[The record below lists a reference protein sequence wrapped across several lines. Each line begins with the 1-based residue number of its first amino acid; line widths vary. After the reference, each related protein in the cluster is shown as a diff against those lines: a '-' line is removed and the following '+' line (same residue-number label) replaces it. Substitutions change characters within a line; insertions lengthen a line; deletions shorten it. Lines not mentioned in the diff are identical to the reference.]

1 MLRKNIVV
9 ALGLTLLLTL
19 VCGCAG
25 TGSST
30 EYGSRVGNLAYDF
43 TLKDMDGN
51 TVMLSSL
58 TGQPVMV
65 NFWDTT

>member
-1 MLRKNIVV
+1 MLIP
-9 ALGLTLLLTL
+9 
-19 VCGCAG
+19 GCAS

-30 EYGSRVGNLAYDF
+30 EYGNHVGNLAYDF

-51 TVMLSSL
+51 TVTLSSL
-58 TGQPVMV
+58 VGQPVMV